1 MLPSFNRRRVRTALT
16 VVAATLTLAGAGAAH
31 AAEARSGKA
40 KARQAPTAAAAPV
53 QIADAGPEQLAA
65 ADRVLIGR
73 YDCEFGQ
80 RVTIDR
86 HDTHS
91 GYFNLR
97 LGQQSWIMKPVLSST
112 GAVRLEDVRGAALMI
127 QILTKSMLMD
137 QRKGQRLVDGCVH
150 DVQRVAERDLASRP
164 RESMLGIA
172 PR

>member
-1 MLPSFNRRRVRTALT
+1 MLSSSPHRRVRVALT
-16 VVAATLTLAGAGAAH
+16 VVAATLTLAGASAVH
-31 AAEARSGKA
+31 AAEARSSKA
-40 KARQAPTAAAAPV
+40 KARPAAAAAAPV

-91 GYFNLR
+91 GYFSLR

-150 DVQRVAERDLASRP
+150 DVQRVAERELASRP

>member
-1 MLPSFNRRRVRTALT
+1 MLPSSTRRRVRVALT
-16 VVAATLTLAGAGAAH
+16 VVAATLTLAGASAVH
-31 AAEARSGKA
+31 AAEARSSKA
-40 KARQAPTAAAAPV
+40 KARPAAAAAAPV

-150 DVQRVAERDLASRP
+150 DVQRVAERELASRP

>member
-1 MLPSFNRRRVRTALT
+1 MLPSSTRRRVRVALT
-16 VVAATLTLAGAGAAH
+16 VVAATLTLAGAGAVH
-31 AAEARSGKA
+31 AAEARSSKA
-40 KARQAPTAAAAPV
+40 KARPAAAAAAPV

-150 DVQRVAERDLASRP
+150 DVQRVAERELASRP